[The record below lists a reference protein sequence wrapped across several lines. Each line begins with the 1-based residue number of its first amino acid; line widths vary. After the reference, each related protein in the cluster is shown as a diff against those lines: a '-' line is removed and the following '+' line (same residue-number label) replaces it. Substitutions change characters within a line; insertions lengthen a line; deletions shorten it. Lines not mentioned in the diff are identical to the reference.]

1 MKSPVKA
8 GLFHFII
15 VISIRQSQR
24 MTIELNHLL
33 PTPLKDRFLSRN
45 SDVWSAS
52 VLWQQGEFIKIK
64 APSGT
69 GKTTLVHIIYKLRQD
84 YEGAVL
90 FDQLPLT
97 GLHEDALAE
106 LRQQKLSIVFQDLRL
121 FANLTGRENI
131 ELKRV
136 LQSPFYP
143 ADRIDTMAEMLGVSH
158 VLHQEAGICSY
169 GEQQRI
175 AIIRALIQ
183 PFAWLIMDEPF
194 SHLDKSNTGKAAKLI
209 DIECRKRNAGLIITD
224 LEDDENF
231 TYNRQYLL

>member
-1 MKSPVKA
+1 
-8 GLFHFII
+8 
-15 VISIRQSQR
+15 
-24 MTIELNHLL
+24 MTIELNQLL

-45 SDVWSAS
+45 SDVWNAS
-52 VLWQQGEFIKIK
+52 VRWEQGELIKIK

-69 GKTTLVHIIYKLRQD
+69 GKTTLVHIIYKLRHD
-84 YEGAVL
+84 YEGTVL
-90 FDQLPLT
+90 FDKLPITALQE
-97 GLHEDALAE
+97 GALAE

-121 FANLTGRENI
+121 FLNLTGRENI

-136 LQSPFYP
+136 LQSPYYT
-143 ADRIDTMAEMLGVSH
+143 ADKIDNMAEMLGVSH
-158 VLHQEAGICSY
+158 VLQQKAGICSY

-194 SHLDKSNTGKAAKLI
+194 SHLDKSNTEIAAELI
-209 DIECRKRNAGLIITD
+209 DTECRKRNAGLIITD